1 MDSCSACNY
10 SLNDDVRGANNVA
23 SCARYGEQVGNDFAT
38 IAANVALHNAG
49 VELGEERVAWAEGLG
64 FSEYHIVQL
73 TPIVE
78 EADRRLSAYENDIGL
93 DTADLSTWIATFTTL
108 GFDDLATRVK
118 ALLQ

>member
-1 MDSCSACNY
+1 MNTCTACNY
-10 SLNDDVRGANNVA
+10 SLYDDVRGAHNVA
-23 SCARYGEQVGNDFAT
+23 NCARYSDQPSVDFKSAIT
-38 IAANVALHNAG
+38 SIDYYNAS
-49 VELGEERVAWAEGLG
+49 VELGEERVEWAEGLD

-78 EADRRLSAYENDIGL
+78 EADRRLSAYEHDIGL

-108 GFDDLATRVK
+108 GFDDLAVRVK